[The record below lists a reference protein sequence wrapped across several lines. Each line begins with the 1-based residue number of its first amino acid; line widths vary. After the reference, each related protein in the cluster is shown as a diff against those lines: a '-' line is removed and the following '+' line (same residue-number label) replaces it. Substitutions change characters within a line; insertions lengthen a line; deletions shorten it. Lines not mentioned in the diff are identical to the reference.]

1 MMNLFCPSC
10 LAFLRLASIL
20 LALATLPMV
29 MAQSTDMVH
38 AVAGD
43 LLGPAI
49 SRAAT
54 SDEQP
59 ASGRF
64 KAFHLDV
71 DLVVVPVTVT
81 DGLNRP
87 VTHLQKEN
95 FVIYEDNREQ
105 VIRYFSK
112 EDEPI
117 SIGLILDFSQSMS
130 NKIETERA
138 AVSEFFKTANTQD
151 EYFAIAV
158 SSRPTVIA
166 EATSST
172 RHIEATLASE
182 TPKGGTALLDA
193 IYLALAKMRSAQYQ
207 QRALLII
214 SDGGDN
220 NSRYR
225 LKQVKQLAQEAD
237 VQIYAIG
244 LFDTA
249 LFKPF
254 EEFMGRRW
262 LQEITDATG
271 GRTITVDNL
280 AQLPE
285 VAATISWE
293 LRNRYILSYHPDKA
307 LEDGKRRQIKVR
319 LISAN
324 GPALQSHYKR
334 SYFAAGR

>member
-1 MMNLFCPSC
+1 MRNLLCPWC
-10 LAFLRLASIL
+10 AVFLRLALII
-20 LALATLPMV
+20 LALGILPMAI
-29 MAQSTDMVH
+29 AQSTDLVH

-43 LLGPAI
+43 LVGPSI
-49 SRAAT
+49 GRGAT
-54 SDEQP
+54 SHEQL
-59 ASGRF
+59 ADAHF
-64 KAFHLDV
+64 KPLHLDV

-81 DGLNRP
+81 DALNRP
-87 VTHLQKEN
+87 VTQLQKEN
-95 FVIYEDNREQ
+95 FVIFEDNREQ

-130 NKIETERA
+130 NKIDTERA

-158 SSRPTVIA
+158 SSRPTVLA

-182 TPKGGTALLDA
+182 TPQGGTALLDA
-193 IYLALAKMRSAQYQ
+193 IYLALAKMRSVRYQ
-207 QRALLII
+207 RRALLII

-225 LKQVKQLAQEAD
+225 LKEIKQLAQEAD

-280 AQLPE
+280 EQLPE

-293 LRNRYILSYHPDKA
+293 LRNRYILAYHPDKA
-307 LEDGKRRQIKVR
+307 LEDRKRRQIKVR

-324 GPALQSHYKR
+324 GPALHYHYKR
-334 SYFAAGR
+334 SYFAAGK